1 MHSTDNSP
9 DVFSR
14 TTEGGDGPLAVT
26 DLYEVSS
33 YDDLLVISSAGA
45 MALECPSCGV
55 LETPRRAPTLSDF
68 TNVAIERLS
77 DLHPSALRPTALR
90 PTTLRPAA

>member
-1 MHSTDNSP
+1 MI
-9 DVFSR
+9 SR
-14 TTEGGDGPLAVT
+14 TTPGGDDPVT
-26 DLYEVSS
+26 VIDLYEVSS

-55 LETPRRAPTLSDF
+55 LQTPRRAPTLSDF
-68 TNVAIERLS
+68 TNVAIEHLS
-77 DLHPSALRPTALR
+77 DLHPTALRPTALR